1 MNQPPSELDN
11 PLKVAQAMQDR
22 ERVLE
27 NEKDLLRNQMRQLE
41 VEKEYEY
48 NERSQKGNAIMDAY
62 EDMGGPYAHKSD
74 LSSEMM

>member
-1 MNQPPSELDN
+1 
-11 PLKVAQAMQDR
+11 MQDR